1 MLSIR
6 PNPLLSHAVAAL
18 SVALATLTALGIEQV
33 ASVPNLSLLFVFPVV
48 VCAIRYGAAAALS
61 AAVLGVLAC
70 NFYLIEPRFTL
81 RVADAS
87 NVLALHPSA
96 DGRGRGER
104 GDRPGPTPDA

>member
-48 VCAIRYGAAAALS
+48 VCAIRYGAAAALT
-61 AAVLGVLAC
+61 AAVEEAGFSVAEATAAQLAVPP
-70 NFYLIEPRFTL
+70 PRGSSSSGTYEDPL
-81 RVADAS
+81 QEEEQAS
-87 NVLALHPSA
+87 SS
-96 DGRGRGER
+96 
-104 GDRPGPTPDA
+104 